1 MQSNYY
7 SSQVDESKISVLIS
21 NLNLIPLMSLFFSS
35 SVGYQQWAQSLLPEP
50 DYSNVLCFLLYQDV
64 VLTDE
69 LKTAIQNARTTFL
82 TSTSKLGVDYMQY
95 TKFGK
100 DFIKTKKLSPDS
112 FMQLAFQVR
121 PLTLQTVLA

>member
-1 MQSNYY
+1 M
-7 SSQVDESKISVLIS
+7 
-21 NLNLIPLMSLFFSS
+21 LFILF
-35 SVGYQQWAQSLLPEP
+35 YI
-50 DYSNVLCFLLYQDV
+50 DV
-64 VLTDE
+64 ALTDE
-69 LKTAIQNARTTFL
+69 LKTAIQDARTTFL

-121 PLTLQTVLA
+121 LLTLQTVRRNFLSGLDVRREESFDHL